1 MGYNVR
7 GEDIVFQQYFSYARI
22 QIVPDRSQRVN
33 VYIMVRLFMYGYL
46 LVLTRFHSP
55 EYESYPRNRSV
66 YTYL

>member
-33 VYIMVRLFMYGYL
+33 VYLMVRLFMYGYL
-46 LVLTRFHSP
+46 RVLTRFHSP
-55 EYESYPRNRSV
+55 VRIVSEKS
-66 YTYL
+66 